1 MSKASVDEIRA
12 RFDNDIERF
21 SNLDRGQSSFV
32 DSKLSLEIATESAK
46 RLVPHALNLLDVGSG
61 AGNYTLKMLSKSP
74 NLNCTLIDLSK
85 PMLDKALDRISKQTI
100 KGKIQLIQSDIRNV
114 ELENNSFD
122 IILSGAALHHL
133 RNDGDWENIFAKFYK
148 ALKQKGCLI
157 ISDLIFQNNNLLTD
171 YMLELYSNYLNS
183 LGGEDFCQGILNK
196 IEKEDTP
203 RPLDY
208 QLDLMKKVGFKAVE
222 VLHKNMCFAV
232 FGAIK

>member
-1 MSKASVDEIRA
+1 MRKASVDEIRA
-12 RFDNDIERF
+12 RFDNDIEKF
-21 SNLDRGQSSFV
+21 SNLNTGQVSFV

-61 AGNYTLKMLSKSP
+61 AGNYTLKMLSKNP

-85 PMLDKALDRISKQTI
+85 IMLDKAFDRIPKRAKEKTQF
-100 KGKIQLIQSDIRNV
+100 IQADIRNV
-114 ELENNSFD
+114 ALENGSFD

-133 RNDGDWENIFAKFYK
+133 RSDEEWENVFAKFYK

-157 ISDLIFQNNNLLTD
+157 ISDLIFQNNILLTN
-171 YMLELYSNYLNS
+171 YMIEVYSNYLNS
-183 LGGEDFCQGILNK
+183 LGGEDFCQDILNK
-196 IEKEDTP
+196 IKKEDTP
-203 RPLDY
+203 RSLDY
-208 QLDLMKKVGFKAVE
+208 QLDLMKKVGFKTVE